1 MPGAI
6 SLKKSTGATNN
17 EFPFQ
22 HNDCW
27 MSHVGLGGKKKKE
40 ERILTHLSYF
50 KVFLISQK
58 FLVGEVLRS

>member
-1 MPGAI
+1 
-6 SLKKSTGATNN
+6 
-17 EFPFQ
+17 
-22 HNDCW
+22 